1 MNPDTKQGYARHHD
15 DRSTAELMGDLSTQL
30 TRLVRDEMQAAT
42 AELRSKGRRLGAGA
56 GLFGTAG
63 VLALYGGG
71 VLIATLVML
80 LALVLTPWIAG
91 LVVGVALLAVAGL
104 CAAVGR
110 GQTRRATPPVPE
122 QTMASVRDDLQTIR
136 EGAHR

>member
-30 TRLVRDEMQAAT
+30 SRLVREEMQSAT

-56 GLFGTAG
+56 GLFGAAG

-71 VLIATLVML
+71 VLIATLIML
-80 LALVLTPWIAG
+80 LALVLTPWIAA
-91 LVVGVALLAVAGL
+91 LVVGVVLLAAAGM
-104 CAAVGR
+104 CAAIGR

-122 QTMASVRDDLQTIR
+122 QTMASVRDDLQTIK
-136 EGAHR
+136 EGTHR

>member
-30 TRLVRDEMQAAT
+30 SRLVREEMQSAT

-56 GLFGTAG
+56 GLFGAAG

-71 VLIATLVML
+71 VLIATLIML
-80 LALVLTPWIAG
+80 LALVLTPWIAA
-91 LVVGVALLAVAGL
+91 LVVGVVLLAAAGL
-104 CAAVGR
+104 CAAIGR

-122 QTMASVRDDLQTIR
+122 QTMASVRDDLQTIK
-136 EGAHR
+136 EGTHR